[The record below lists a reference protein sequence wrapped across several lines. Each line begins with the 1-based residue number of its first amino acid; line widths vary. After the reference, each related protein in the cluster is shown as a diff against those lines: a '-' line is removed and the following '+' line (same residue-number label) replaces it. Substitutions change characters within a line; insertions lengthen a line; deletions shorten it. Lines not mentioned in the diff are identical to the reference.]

1 MPWPNFVKRNMQM
14 SKVERSHDTN
24 KLVIVAVPR
33 EGGGGG
39 VESEGSIS
47 LKKRGFYGPYVFIEV
62 LKVLPVFS
70 WIN

>member
-1 MPWPNFVKRNMQM
+1 M

-24 KLVIVAVPR
+24 NLVIVGVLR
-33 EGGGGG
+33 EAGGGGGG

-47 LKKRGFYGPYVFIEV
+47 LKKKRGFYRPYVFIEV

-70 WIN
+70 